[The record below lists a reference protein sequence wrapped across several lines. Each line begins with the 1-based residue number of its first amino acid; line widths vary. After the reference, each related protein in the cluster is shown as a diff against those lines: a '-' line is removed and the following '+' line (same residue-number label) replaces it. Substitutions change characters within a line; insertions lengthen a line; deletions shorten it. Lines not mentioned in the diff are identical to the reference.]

1 MPEANIDF
9 SEKLKELSQIDI
21 RSIDP
26 KDLVDIKDV
35 TICEDLP
42 IPERVLDYIQQ
53 IKNPYCYLCNGVV
66 VRISFAGKSKLS
78 DCLKTALFPGIE

>member
-1 MPEANIDF
+1 MR
-9 SEKLKELSQIDI
+9 KETD
-21 RSIDP
+21 
-26 KDLVDIKDV
+26 KDNSTGINRDELVDIADV
-35 TICEDLP
+35 KINTDLP
-42 IPERVLDYIQQ
+42 VEERIMDYIKQ

>member
-1 MPEANIDF
+1 MR
-9 SEKLKELSQIDI
+9 KETGKGNSTGVNRDE
-21 RSIDP
+21 
-26 KDLVDIKDV
+26 LVDIADV
-35 TICEDLP
+35 KINTDLP
-42 IPERVLDYIQQ
+42 VEERIKDYIKQ